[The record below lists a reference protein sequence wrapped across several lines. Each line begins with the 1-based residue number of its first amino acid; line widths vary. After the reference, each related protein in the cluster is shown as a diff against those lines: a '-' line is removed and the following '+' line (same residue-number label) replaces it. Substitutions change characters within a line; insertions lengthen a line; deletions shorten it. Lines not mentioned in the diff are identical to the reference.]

1 LQLAFYRLCR
11 AWNLAPP
18 KKAPATQTLGIINF
32 SVEVERM
39 KTKTSF
45 LLVIAFVCALAG
57 SVYAQETQPQQ
68 PSGPPPETPGL
79 DVQGLKTYLLGPGDV
94 VDVRVFG
101 QPELS
106 GPAQIDSDGNLSSLP
121 FLETAIRAKCRT
133 DKDVQKDIQ
142 LAYAKF
148 INNPQVSVRVSE
160 RNSRQ
165 PATVFG
171 AVRQATRVEMKRK
184 VRLNELMAVAGG
196 FTERA
201 AGTIQILHTEP
212 LMCPE
217 PGEEAEAAPID
228 STRIPLSVV
237 KISDLRVGKREANPV
252 IRPGDYVMVTEAEP
266 VYITGAVMAPGGL
279 YLRDNLTLSR
289 ALAMVG
295 GARKEAK
302 LNDVMVYRVVPGT
315 TEQKQF
321 HVDVASIKKNQK
333 PDFVL
338 EPYDTIEV
346 SESGLF
352 SGARIGQTLFSAFT
366 GGIQSAV
373 SSSGSYLPMRIIY

>member
-1 LQLAFYRLCR
+1 
-11 AWNLAPP
+11 
-18 KKAPATQTLGIINF
+18 
-32 SVEVERM
+32 M
-39 KTKTSF
+39 KTNQSL
-45 LLVIAFVCALAG
+45 LLVMAFVCVFAG
-57 SVYAQETQPQQ
+57 SVYAQESQSQQ
-68 PSGPPPETPGL
+68 TSAPPVQQQNPGL
-79 DVQGLKTYLLGPGDV
+79 DIQGIKTYLLGPGDV

-106 GPAQIDSDGNLSSLP
+106 STAQVDGDGNLSALP
-121 FLETAIRAKCRT
+121 FLETSIRAKCRT

-148 INNPQVSVRVSE
+148 INNPQVSVRIAE

-184 VRLNELMAVAGG
+184 VRLNELMAVSGG

-217 PGEEAEAAPID
+217 PGEEADAAPID
-228 STRIPLSVV
+228 GTKIPLQIVR
-237 KISDLRVGKREANPV
+237 IADLRAGKVEANPV
-252 IRPGDYVMVTEAEP
+252 IRPGDYVLVTEAEP
-266 VYITGAVMAPGGL
+266 VYITGAVVSPGGL
-279 YLRDNLTLSR
+279 FLRDQLTLSR

-302 LNDVMVYRVVPGT
+302 LSDVVIYRQVPGSI
-315 TEQKQF
+315 KQETI
-321 HVDVASIKKNQK
+321 HIDVAAIKKNQK
-333 PDFVL
+333 EDFIL
-338 EPYDTIEV
+338 QPYDIIEV
-346 SESGLF
+346 NEAGMF
-352 SGARIGQTLFSAFT
+352 SSSRIGQTLVGALT
-366 GGIQSAV
+366 GGLTGAISTT
-373 SSSGSYLPMRIIY
+373 GTYLPTRIIY